1 MQTTDDYS
9 PSRSDTISRNDARQG
24 QRIPGMPSVLAIST
38 VIVIAVFGAMLIA
51 SIA

>member
-1 MQTTDDYS
+1 MQTTNDYTS
-9 PSRSDTISRNDARQG
+9 DRSETVSRNDARQG